1 MTAVAS
7 PLPQHSAR
15 TMQDLLDRLGNIPAS
30 RVRMCPA
37 PGTATEKDVIFV
49 LDQENRTCELIDGT
63 LVEKGMGLWE
73 SVIAATIIEILGP
86 FVRNH
91 QLGVVSGSDGTL
103 RLKLG
108 LIRAPDV
115 AFIANSELAQT
126 DITGEPI
133 PKVVPDLAIEV
144 LSKSNTPAEME
155 RKRREYFAAGVRL
168 VWSIDPRAR
177 KATVY
182 TSPDQGRD
190 VTDALDGGNIL
201 PGFTLSL
208 QWLFD
213 ETEKQLKKKRL

>member
-7 PLPQHSAR
+7 PLPQPSAR

-30 RVRMCPA
+30 RVRMWPY
-37 PGTATEKDVIFV
+37 PGTAIEQDVTFV
-49 LDQENRTCELIDGT
+49 LDHENRTCELIDGT

-73 SVIAATIIEILGP
+73 SIIAAKIIEMLGP
-86 FVRNH
+86 YVTNH
-91 QLGVVSGSDGTL
+91 ELGVVSGSDGTL

-108 LIRAPDV
+108 LVRAPDV
-115 AFIANSELAQT
+115 AFIANSQLAET
-126 DITGEPI
+126 DITAEPI
-133 PKVVPDLAIEV
+133 PGVVPDLAIEV

-168 VWSIDPRAR
+168 VWTIDPRGR

-182 TSPDQGRD
+182 TSPDHGID
-190 VTDALDGGNIL
+190 VTETLDGGDVL
-201 PGFTLSL
+201 PGFSLSL

-213 ETEKQLKKKRL
+213 ETE